1 MKDRRFAKRKL
12 AAVIAC
18 GGMLA
23 GLEPCIPDNFL
34 YNLAAQSRDS
44 LASNLAQFVSDSL
57 SEALLPGFGDTEGD
71 AP

>member
-18 GGMLA
+18 GGMLPV
-23 GLEPCIPDNFL
+23 LEPCIPDNFL

-44 LASNLAQFVSDSL
+44 LVNNLSQFVSDSL
-57 SEALLPGFGDTEGD
+57 SEALLPGIGGTADDT
-71 AP
+71 P